1 MWIVPLGVEAKLP
14 RPSLGVRPGRHQ
26 DEEGREVR
34 QLEQDGEQLDRC
46 RIRPVDVL
54 HRQDERLAGRQRLD
68 ESPTGHEQLR
78 LERAGI
84 EVVPST
90 AAPEVHAQEMADR
103 RLEIALPAA
112 HELV

>member
-1 MWIVPLGVEAKLP
+1 
-14 RPSLGVRPGRHQ
+14 
-26 DEEGREVR
+26 
-34 QLEQDGEQLDRC
+34 
-46 RIRPVDVL
+46 VDVL
-54 HRQDERLAGRQRLD
+54 HRQDERLVGRQGLD

-84 EVVPST
+84 EAVSST

-103 RLEIALPAA
+103 RLKIALPLP